1 VAGEDGLS
9 RADARGGFTCAR
21 LWAMAEQEYR
31 VEHDTMGE
39 VKVPANALYSAQTQR
54 AVENF
59 PVSGHGLERAQIR
72 ALGLLK
78 SATARVNG
86 RLGVLNSESADAIA
100 TAADEIA
107 AGNHDDQ
114 FPIDVFQTGS
124 GTS

>member
-1 VAGEDGLS
+1 MRIMTTKSDDQQF
-9 RADARGGFTCAR
+9 RI
-21 LWAMAEQEYR
+21 
-31 VEHDTMGE
+31 EHDTMGE

-124 GTS
+124 GTSSN